1 MADNLWSGW
10 VTPDLARNPALAA
23 DVYKSTNPAL
33 VAPIA
38 SHTVRTVG
46 VQDAINDHAET
57 NGTQTFWSRLGHGT
71 LTGLEWLGK
80 PLKEIQRDYKF
91 THAVYVDHGFL
102 PGFAVTLGV
111 IGGGVAGTFLA
122 GPVGTKIGADL
133 AASGLR
139 KLSTVGPWKDTYK
152 DSYAKSEDENY
163 KVSAGRDFANV
174 LATASDKLGADGAA
188 KAFRNTDKGIGK
200 VISGTGDLGF
210 DISADPIMLVGK
222 FGQLMRGGK
231 YLELSKA
238 GELQVKYPM
247 MKVIPGVK
255 DFLAS
260 RSKVPLTSEQMDAV
274 RIGAGPIFNA
284 ASRTYNRALEDI
296 AASSAG
302 EIALK
307 YPTLGTAAAGRLGEL
322 KTADDVHDFLK
333 TALYFGELEGNL
345 AGQAIL
351 PSRTLLRSKLS
362 DSKVVDYL
370 RNGERVPSKVYKTFT
385 GYMPYSVD
393 AATQKLSLTKF
404 RWNAPDAA
412 TVIYRI
418 GRFGMGHQAALEMA
432 GKYAEAV
439 VVNNKGLARQIKNH
453 TLLESLKAMGL
464 PDDNVFVKNVLDDIA
479 KIDEPLAGTQIYG
492 VDPLGRNI
500 GEYKTASGPKM
511 GGIVSHHARDMFDIP
526 DFMAIKKA
534 IREAGRVSKYLGRF
548 DEFTSAQY
556 TNKIFKPLAL
566 ATTGFGLRVAAAEM
580 IPTFARFGVFN
591 TFKAKLATAAAKSN
605 YDLTA
610 GEAKHILPATL
621 SALGIHMGISPEIWQ
636 EGFPAFQEAK
646 RKGLNF
652 AAKMLPDEQME
663 LATRLVL
670 ANQGHLISEAVS
682 TGHGYDASTAYQ
694 MNQAAH
700 YYYQIQKN
708 SPMFRDL
715 PEYTTYSASDI
726 HYAPR
731 YVNNVNIAA
740 KEPAHKNISADA
752 VQRFDKFV
760 KTNKAQLEDDI
771 DKAAQHKQY
780 LDFRNSLIAS
790 EYDRM
795 MKTVSGE
802 FKPYEKEL
810 KSLTRWSD
818 VQSSADVYT
827 FAKDRVDATLGM
839 IIGKDGTFIR
849 DIASNI
855 SNGARTDLND
865 IVEQIRINKNSL
877 PVSVSGP
884 MLQPY
889 IEDRN
894 LISRITDLGFKK
906 VIDPIV
912 NGMAREPLYMM
923 HVADAYGRLA
933 PRIAS
938 KALTEDQ
945 ALRIAQTQASYS
957 MLPQIHNTAL
967 RNQFAQLARNF
978 LPFYF
983 AQEQALRRAYN
994 TLKDTSFASPVFSSG
1009 MRFYQ
1014 LAEHALSDPA
1024 FMEEDDNG
1032 NRYIYLPGV
1041 GALGESFQGALAA
1054 FGIPMV
1060 TGLPISAKGSTV
1072 SLKSVLP
1079 ELQTPG
1085 VAPFVAVSGN
1095 LIADIFPSTAFAEQ
1109 RKTLVKNVIGDIS
1122 YQRGF
1127 WDTVNPATWSKALWS
1142 AITPNEQNKA
1152 LANATASAL
1161 AAAYYHG
1168 QVPGPDAT
1176 EPEMQAFVDR
1186 IRNNARSV
1194 LLVKAALNL
1203 LSPLA
1208 PKIEQ
1213 EDPGFRDEF
1222 WKLVK
1227 KKGNYADALLEF
1239 MGNHG
1244 DRAISYTVSKTYS
1257 TVPGAKYP
1265 YIQQTV
1271 DFIKDNADKFDY
1283 KSGVANG
1290 YFFLIPQDNAKNE
1303 SDREVYNDLVGMHLR
1318 ERRTPEELLKQFHIA
1333 AGDAVIAEDRKQHT
1347 EIITAAKANFDT
1359 YAQKEENDR
1368 WSAVMTKMK
1377 NLYPIWYKDYTNG
1390 EGKINANTAY
1400 NQLQKIFADSKTE
1413 PKHEQAKMVKALMGD
1428 YQRHAAIMSEYNML
1442 GIQGYA
1448 TQDEVQ
1454 NWQNYLMTLAENE
1467 PRLKS
1472 VINSVFMKLG

>member
-33 VAPIA
+33 VAPVA

-46 VQDAINDHAET
+46 VQDAINDHADT
-57 NGTQTFWSRLGHGT
+57 NGTQTFWSRLGHGV
-71 LTGLEWLGK
+71 LTGAEWLSK

-122 GPVGTKIGADL
+122 GPVGTKVGADL

-163 KVSAGRDFANV
+163 KVSAGRDFSN
-174 LATASDKLGADGAA
+174 LMATASDKLGAEGAA

-200 VISGTGDLGF
+200 VISGTGDLSF
-210 DISADPIMLVGK
+210 DISADPVMLVGK

-247 MKVIPGVK
+247 MKVVPGVK

-274 RIGAGPIFNA
+274 RIGAGPVFNA
-284 ASRTYNRALEDI
+284 ASRTYNRAIEDI
-296 AASSAG
+296 AQSTAG
-302 EIALK
+302 EIAVK
-307 YPTLGTAAAGRLGEL
+307 YPMLGTAAAGRLGEL
-322 KTADDVHDFLK
+322 KTADEVHDFLK
-333 TALYFGELEGNL
+333 TALYFGEMEGNL
-345 AGQAIL
+345 AGQAML

-362 DSKVVDYL
+362 DSKVADYL
-370 RNGERVPSKVYKTFT
+370 RNGEKIPSRVYQTFT

-393 AATQKLSLTKF
+393 AQTLKLSEKKF
-404 RWNAPDAA
+404 RWNAPDAP

-418 GRFGMGHQAALEMA
+418 ARFGMGHQAALEMA

-453 TLLESLKAMGL
+453 TILESFKALGL
-464 PDDNVFVKNVLDDIA
+464 PDDHLFVKNVMDDIN
-479 KIDEPLAGTQIYG
+479 KISEPVVGTQIYG
-492 VDPLGRNI
+492 VSPLGKNI
-500 GEYKTASGPKM
+500 GEYKTAAGPKV

-534 IREAGRVSKYLGRF
+534 VRDAGKYKKHVGQI
-548 DEFTSAQY
+548 DEWVTHWY
-556 TNKIFKPLAL
+556 TNKVFKPLAL
-566 ATTGFGLRVAAAEM
+566 ATTGFGLRVAAAEI

-591 TFKAKLATAAAKSN
+591 TFKAKLATAAAKAN
-605 YDLTA
+605 YDLTP
-610 GEAKHILPATL
+610 GEAKHILPAAM
-621 SALGIHMGISPEIWQ
+621 SALGIHMGLGPEFATVGW
-636 EGFPAFQEAK
+636 PAFQEAK

-663 LATRLVL
+663 LATRLII
-670 ANQGHLISEAVS
+670 ANQGHLLSEAVS
-682 TGHGYDASTAYQ
+682 TGHGTDASTAYQ

-708 SPMFRDL
+708 TAMFKDL

-726 HYAPR
+726 HYVPR
-731 YVNNVNIAA
+731 YVNNINVAA
-740 KEPAHKNISADA
+740 NEAAHKNISADA
-752 VQRFDKFV
+752 VERFNKFV
-760 KTNKAQLEDDI
+760 KTPKAQLEDDI
-771 DKAAQHKQY
+771 DKLAQHKQY
-780 LDFRNSLIAS
+780 LEFRDSLIAS

-795 MKTVSGE
+795 MKTISGQYE
-802 FKPYEKEL
+802 PYKKEL
-810 KSLTRWSD
+810 DSLTRWSD

-827 FAKDRVDATLGM
+827 FAADRVDATLGM
-839 IIGKDGTFIR
+839 FIGKDGTFLR
-849 DIASNI
+849 DIAENI
-855 SNGARTDLND
+855 SNGTKSDLKD
-865 IVEQIRINKNSL
+865 ISERISANKNSF
-877 PVSVSGP
+877 PAAVAGP

-889 IEDRN
+889 VDQKGW
-894 LISRITDLGFKK
+894 ISKLTDLGFRKA
-906 VIDPIV
+906 IDPII
-912 NGMAREPLYMM
+912 NGLAREPLYMM
-923 HVADAYGRLA
+923 HVAEAYGRLIPQITA
-933 PRIAS
+933 KRM
-938 KALTEDQ
+938 TEDQ

-994 TLKDTSFASPVFSSG
+994 TLKDTSYASPVFSSG
-1009 MRFYQ
+1009 IRFYQ
-1014 LAEHALSDPA
+1014 LAEHALSDPG
-1024 FMEEDDNG
+1024 FMQEDDNG
-1032 NRYIYLPGV
+1032 NKYIYLPGV

-1054 FGIPMV
+1054 YGIPMV
-1060 TGLPISAKGSTV
+1060 TGLPISAKGSTI

-1085 VAPFVAVSGN
+1085 VSPFVAVSGN
-1095 LIADIFPSTAFAEQ
+1095 LIADLFPAT
-1109 RKTLVKNVIGDIS
+1109 KPIVKGTIGDIS

-1127 WDTVNPATWSKALWS
+1127 WDTVNPATWSKSLWA

-1176 EPEMQAFVDR
+1176 EFEQQAFVDR

-1203 LSPLA
+1203 ISPLA
-1208 PKIEQ
+1208 PRVEQ

-1227 KKGNYADALLEF
+1227 EKGNYADALLEF
-1239 MGNHG
+1239 MGKHG
-1244 DRAISYTVSKTYS
+1244 DRAISYTVSKTSS

-1271 DFIKDNADKFDY
+1271 DFIKQNKDKFDY
-1283 KSGVANG
+1283 KSGVVNG

-1303 SDREVYNDLVGMHLR
+1303 SDREVYNDLVSMHLR
-1318 ERRTPEELLKQFHIA
+1318 EQRSPEELLKQFYIA
-1333 AGDAVIAEDRKQHT
+1333 AGDAVIANDRTIHNQ
-1347 EIITAAKANFDT
+1347 IITAAKANFDT

-1368 WSAVMTKMK
+1368 WSSVMTKMK

-1390 EGKINANTAY
+1390 EGKINAQTAY
-1400 NQLQKIFADSKTE
+1400 NQLQQIFANPNTE

-1428 YQRHAAIMSEYNML
+1428 YQRHAEIMSEYDML

-1454 NWQNYLMTLAENE
+1454 NWQNYLMALAENE